1 MNKEKLQAMKQLSG
15 NTGYDCVISEMK
27 VLQKLE
33 HPNIMWLHEIIDD
46 PNKKELYL
54 VTEFYKGGS
63 LGDKVVDRN
72 LK

>member
-1 MNKEKLQAMKQLSG
+1 
-15 NTGYDCVISEMK
+15 
-27 VLQKLE
+27 
-33 HPNIMWLHEIIDD
+33 MWLHEIIDD

-54 VTEFYKGGS
+54 MTEFYKGGS